1 MDERMRSFI
10 ERLNFGQPYLLLG
23 QQYLAETITDKFYEV
38 VSERLGSNKKD
49 CNIFLELDE
58 LSNNVEDTLQWLQT
72 EADYVTLP
80 DWGKYLS
87 KIQWNGII
95 TTSVDYFVEKLLRL
109 EMREIQPIYQYGKGL
124 PYNFKSKQILH
135 ISYLYGCLNQSM
147 DEIKPPCSIFDFSTY
162 TANASLLLN
171 QIDREFLSPMGM
183 FVIDGYDYDKD
194 WMKDDVLFAVCK
206 KLAKEQVFYF
216 GFKDEYLQSKYIEK
230 LVKDGIIVPIK
241 DSLISILEEAETAG
255 LLENYVENINTN
267 DLIISIAGERRVF
280 PRKKLRNIS
289 RTCKVLDDFRFEFD
303 AISSSEEKELFRDF
317 LYRSSMEPVWEAFYY
332 GMATKWLQKS

>member
-1 MDERMRSFI
+1 MCQNDWEAI
-10 ERLNFGQPYLLLG
+10 KRL
-23 QQYLAETITDKFYEV
+23 QY
-38 VSERLGSNKKD
+38 
-49 CNIFLELDE
+49 FLELDE

-95 TTSVDYFVEKLLRL
+95 TTSVDYFVEKMLRL

-162 TANASLLLN
+162 TANASLL
-171 QIDREFLSPMGM
+171 
-183 FVIDGYDYDKD
+183 GYDYDKD
-194 WMKDDVLFAVCK
+194 WMKDDVLFAACK

>member
-1 MDERMRSFI
+1 M
-10 ERLNFGQPYLLLG
+10 
-23 QQYLAETITDKFYEV
+23 
-38 VSERLGSNKKD
+38 
-49 CNIFLELDE
+49 DE

-95 TTSVDYFVEKLLRL
+95 TTSVDYFVEKMLRL

-162 TANASLLLN
+162 TANASLL
-171 QIDREFLSPMGM
+171 
-183 FVIDGYDYDKD
+183 GYDYDKD
-194 WMKDDVLFAVCK
+194 WMKDDVLFAACK

-216 GFKDEYLQSKYIEK
+216 GLKDEYLQSKYIEK

-280 PRKKLRNIS
+280 PRKKLRSIS

-303 AISSSEEKELFRDF
+303 AISSLEEKELFRDF

>member
-1 MDERMRSFI
+1 MCQNDWEAI
-10 ERLNFGQPYLLLG
+10 KRL
-23 QQYLAETITDKFYEV
+23 QY
-38 VSERLGSNKKD
+38 
-49 CNIFLELDE
+49 FLELDE

-95 TTSVDYFVEKLLRL
+95 TTSVDYFVEKMLRL

-162 TANASLLLN
+162 TANASLL
-171 QIDREFLSPMGM
+171 
-183 FVIDGYDYDKD
+183 GYDYDKD
-194 WMKDDVLFAVCK
+194 WMKDDVLFAACK

-216 GFKDEYLQSKYIEK
+216 GLKDEYLQSKYIEK

-280 PRKKLRNIS
+280 PRKKLKNIS

-317 LYRSSMEPVWEAFYY
+317 LYRSSMEPVWVAFYY
-332 GMATKWLQKS
+332 GMATKWLQKF

>member
-1 MDERMRSFI
+1 
-10 ERLNFGQPYLLLG
+10 
-23 QQYLAETITDKFYEV
+23 
-38 VSERLGSNKKD
+38 
-49 CNIFLELDE
+49 LDE

-95 TTSVDYFVEKLLRL
+95 TTSVDYFVEKMLRL

-147 DEIKPPCSIFDFSTY
+147 DEIKSPCSIFDFSTY
-162 TANASLLLN
+162 TANASLL
-171 QIDREFLSPMGM
+171 
-183 FVIDGYDYDKD
+183 GYDYDKD
-194 WMKDDVLFAVCK
+194 WMKDDVLFAACK

-216 GFKDEYLQSKYIEK
+216 GLKDEYLQSKYIEK

>member
-1 MDERMRSFI
+1 MCQNDWEAI
-10 ERLNFGQPYLLLG
+10 KRL
-23 QQYLAETITDKFYEV
+23 QY
-38 VSERLGSNKKD
+38 
-49 CNIFLELDE
+49 FLELDE

-95 TTSVDYFVEKLLRL
+95 TTSVDYFVEKMLRL

-162 TANASLLLN
+162 TANASLL
-171 QIDREFLSPMGM
+171 
-183 FVIDGYDYDKD
+183 GYDYDKD
-194 WMKDDVLFAVCK
+194 WMKDDVLFAACK

-216 GFKDEYLQSKYIEK
+216 GLKDEYLQSKYIEK